1 MFRNFLG
8 NLLIFYQ
15 EKLQVLSTMPPI
27 DDGLPMRESGQWAK
41 EKLDYLRRY
50 MEVFSVSMQSKWAER
65 NYIDLQAG
73 PGVNQIKGTSDFFFG
88 SPLVALNCSVP
99 FTGYYFVEMDP
110 MIANALR
117 QRCNSHSLGNRADI
131 SEMDCNTASSTIAS
145 KLKRFHPNSLNL
157 AFLDPEGFEMKWSAV
172 RDLASV
178 KRMDLVINYPQG
190 GLNRAMPN
198 CIDTVEGNA
207 VDQFFGTTD
216 WRDIF
221 RRHPSGRAGLHSE
234 LIDLYRSGLNS
245 LGYVD
250 VQRDDQVG
258 DEPLMRNARSNA
270 PLYRL
275 IFASKH
281 SLGTSFWRKITKRD
295 LHGQHSLFE

>member
-1 MFRNFLG
+1 
-8 NLLIFYQ
+8 
-15 EKLQVLSTMPPI
+15 
-27 DDGLPMRESGQWAK
+27 
-41 EKLDYLRRY
+41 
-50 MEVFSVSMQSKWAER
+50 
-65 NYIDLQAG
+65 
-73 PGVNQIKGTSDFFFG
+73 
-88 SPLVALNCSVP
+88 
-99 FTGYYFVEMDP
+99 

-275 IFASKH
+275 IFDSKH